1 METMFRR
8 SMFTSF
14 TWYSQQF
21 RGNIWQTVFPSKT
34 TTAKWKSRY
43 KLYLRKSHND
53 CYLLCWLSMRREYD
67 STHTGYKYEDRNERW
82 VWKMHNVQDKKIR
95 TKSLIMHFTS
105 RNGVPG
111 WLRGAVVATCR
122 MDPISC
128 KSLNQD
134 IYTSKYI
141 SSTFSKFLLLLVFLY
156 WISSC
161 CLLSPDA
168 HSTCSPHHLIIWRC
182 SKKLHAGSN
191 HHMSLN
197 LHQNYSGR
205 DL

>member
-122 MDPISC
+122 MDPISR

-134 IYTSKYI
+134 IYNSKYI
-141 SSTFSKFLLLLVFLY
+141 SSTFSRGGWSRHTKANAFSHSLVKPGKT
-156 WISSC
+156 WGAISSISRLC
-161 CLLSPDA
+161 SFLWVLS
-168 HSTCSPHHLIIWRC
+168 
-182 SKKLHAGSN
+182 
-191 HHMSLN
+191 
-197 LHQNYSGR
+197 
-205 DL
+205 